1 MSTTE
6 NSKMVSLSYKYT
18 ITYTNGWE
26 RNLGDYQS
34 MIANIQE
41 EDYLKIVKGVAD
53 GLELMEI
60 EDIDSVLEEMKQNVI
75 WDDSWYNTNGTRRNS
90 QLKKPREYQK
100 IEMFLDQKTVKHIR
114 SMKNPMEE
122 MSRPE
127 QNMTVYRSDGSHV
140 TLSYKNGTIKY
151 TDSRKQG
158 SVFSMTA
165 DTFLNWFVH

>member
-60 EDIDSVLEEMKQNVI
+60 EDIDSVLEEM
-75 WDDSWYNTNGTRRNS
+75 
-90 QLKKPREYQK
+90 
-100 IEMFLDQKTVKHIR
+100 
-114 SMKNPMEE
+114 
-122 MSRPE
+122 SRPE

-140 TLSYKNGTIKY
+140 TLAYKNGTVKY
-151 TDSRKQG
+151 TDSRKQV

-165 DTFLNWFVH
+165 DAFLNWFVH

>member
-1 MSTTE
+1 MTK

-60 EDIDSVLEEMKQNVI
+60 EDMDSVLEEMKQNVI
-75 WDDSWYNTNGTRRNS
+75 WDDSWHNTNGTRRNS

-100 IEMFLDQKTVKHIR
+100 IEMRPSL
-114 SMKNPMEE
+114 
-122 MSRPE
+122 SRV
-127 QNMTVYRSDGSHV
+127 N
-140 TLSYKNGTIKY
+140 
-151 TDSRKQG
+151 
-158 SVFSMTA
+158 
-165 DTFLNWFVH
+165 